1 MKKDFVLAVFDDDEK
16 LLKGAF
22 KARDK
27 NIEMYDVYT
36 PFPVHGLDDAMGIK
50 RSFLPYVTFLMGAVG
65 LSIALGLQWYT
76 SAVSWPIIV
85 GGKPFASWPA
95 FMPVTF
101 EVTVLF
107 AAHGTVLAFLIYNK
121 LYPGKEPFI
130 LHPEQTC
137 NKFVIAVEKEKVN
150 VDDVTRFFQEQGA
163 IEVEVRNVDTNPKPP
178 ALF

>member
-1 MKKDFVLAVFDDDEK
+1 MKKDFVLAIFDDDQK

-50 RSFLPYVTFLMGAVG
+50 RSWLPYVTFVMGAVG
-65 LSIALGLQWYT
+65 LSVAMGFQIWT
-76 SAVSWPIIV
+76 SAFSWPIII
-85 GGKPFASWPA
+85 GGKPFVSWPA
-95 FMPVTF
+95 FIPVTF

-107 AAHGTVLAFLIYNK
+107 AAHGTVAAFLIYNK
-121 LYPGKEPFI
+121 LFPGKEPFI
-130 LHPEQTC
+130 LHAEQTC
-137 NKFVIAVEKEKVN
+137 NKFIIAIEKDKVN
-150 VDDVTRFFQEQGA
+150 VEDVTKLFQEQGA
-163 IEVEVRNVDTNPKPP
+163 VEVQVKNVDTNPKPP